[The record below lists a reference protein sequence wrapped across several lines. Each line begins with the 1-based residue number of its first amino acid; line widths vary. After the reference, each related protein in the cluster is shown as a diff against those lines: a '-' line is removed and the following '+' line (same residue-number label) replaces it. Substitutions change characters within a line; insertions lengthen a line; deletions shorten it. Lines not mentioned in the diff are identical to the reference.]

1 MGTFVEG
8 VDFDTIARE
17 WRCKWSAEGDK
28 KSLADAQKALNEIL
42 PAIKSIDGVKSVHRV
57 VCGGN
62 LDFKVS
68 CVGGGLGQTIV
79 NEKREN
85 SKQCSSLKSPIVF
98 FLEPGNY
105 GSSCWRSIQCLE
117 GKWVRTRSGI
127 FGQA

>member
-17 WRCKWSAEGDK
+17 WRCKWSGEGDK

-68 CVGGGLGQTIV
+68 CVGGGGGLGKTIV
-79 NEKREN
+79 NEKKRKTVN
-85 SKQCSSLKSPIVF
+85 NAQV
-98 FLEPGNY
+98 
-105 GSSCWRSIQCLE
+105 
-117 GKWVRTRSGI
+117 
-127 FGQA
+127 

>member
-1 MGTFVEG
+1 MIWCATCTVAHVCIASFAYLFFSQMGTFVEG

-17 WRCKWSAEGDK
+17 WRCKWSEEGDK

-68 CVGGGLGQTIV
+68 CVGGVSDKQLSMKKGKTV
-79 NEKREN
+79 NNAQKFEITNRN
-85 SKQCSSLKSPIVF
+85 FS
-98 FLEPGNY
+98 
-105 GSSCWRSIQCLE
+105 
-117 GKWVRTRSGI
+117 
-127 FGQA
+127 